1 MQLCPVGKLE
11 PERTVTTRRSP
22 AQRKHCLHLRKWVSS
37 FLLCSAVLCLSN
49 TMEAEDPIT
58 AKFQSLVESLM
69 AKTTSEIVKVFA
81 EVLLEIRLEIS
92 QSWSGIDELKL
103 EESEEQST
111 EDDFRSEA
119 TVNFKRE
126 MEEVLVSDDAV
137 QMPKVTISENTGITQ
152 SSVVV
157 HDSETSQTTPSDTSD
172 NNLSVNSPNQTQGGQ
187 VSQTVVKRK
196 RGRPAKSSR
205 VTEHQKST
213 VEVVSKSPLQAISMV
228 SPLQP
233 SCSSSTVASA
243 SPNTEAL
250 ALNTDF
256 LAAEDIQDDE
266 TAVDEKGIPGF
277 HHVERLAEY
286 LVELRNLT
294 TMTLTNQQA
303 STIIDLWQNLD
314 TWDKQRIVSVAQNQG
329 RVLTSHFQSTEKETT
344 FTPAWSDDCQFLLR
358 NTDASVSI
366 RLFPR
371 SHSGL
376 PLENSL
382 VGVITRRN
390 QAEKTLFLHLGM
402 EAEDPIS
409 AKFQTLIESLMAKT
423 TSEIVKVFA
432 EVLLET
438 RVEISRSWKEIDELK
453 QKLELSEEQRV
464 EAVLRSDTTVGFKGE
479 TEEVFVSHE
488 SPQIAVSDVSTV
500 CPVDRGSKDVEQ
512 ISKDTTVKNPEIT
525 ESSVVVHEPTTS
537 QTTPDVC
544 GVNPSINSPN
554 HTQETQV
561 SQAVVKRKRGR
572 PSKSS
577 KVTELQN
584 AAQTEVLSKL
594 PLQAISVVEPQLPS
608 SSTGIIILSKN
619 RGKRGAVVT
628 RKKYIQKRLAHKSS
642 ISATPTL
649 RDRQLLN
656 SQRPCLCCL
665 SDQCSEQ
672 AKRLKN
678 NPQVLLQVY
687 TCRKCGNKFYER
699 MQLKGHKCST
709 VHECN
714 RCGQTFK
721 NLRNLAA
728 HSRSVQSSTKSFP
741 YCCYLCG
748 HMFATQCGWN
758 MHKRIHAHSNLAE
771 NPLQDNPKPPQ
782 LTLPKELKAKVQVR
796 LERISDAQLEA
807 ALCPKNSLLQ
817 DEKSSLSSIAM
828 VQNLPSGVEKSSL
841 SSMVQNLPSGGEK
854 SNLNSMAMAP
864 NLPSEVETL
873 TSNMNTNV
881 PSTDRILSVLAPS
894 RESGSQTMT
903 TGILGSRSGPGTNEN
918 VKQSDD
924 KMKDSVIPAVSGEI
938 QPTKKESCPKSLT
951 VPIVAS
957 EECKEGSSGGSAEL
971 TQGFNSLS
979 RKRKMSDCNHD
990 VYNGVFPVEKILRWR
1005 NTKGRNEVRV
1015 KWMPCSLCGAKWKN
1029 TWEPAESFTSYKD
1042 SRNEDAK

>member
-1 MQLCPVGKLE
+1 MHG
-11 PERTVTTRRSP
+11 
-22 AQRKHCLHLRKWVSS
+22 
-37 FLLCSAVLCLSN
+37 
-49 TMEAEDPIT
+49 
-58 AKFQSLVESLM
+58 
-69 AKTTSEIVKVFA
+69 
-81 EVLLEIRLEIS
+81 
-92 QSWSGIDELKL
+92 
-103 EESEEQST
+103 
-111 EDDFRSEA
+111 
-119 TVNFKRE
+119 
-126 MEEVLVSDDAV
+126 
-137 QMPKVTISENTGITQ
+137 
-152 SSVVV
+152 
-157 HDSETSQTTPSDTSD
+157 
-172 NNLSVNSPNQTQGGQ
+172 
-187 VSQTVVKRK
+187 
-196 RGRPAKSSR
+196 
-205 VTEHQKST
+205 TEH
-213 VEVVSKSPLQAISMV
+213 A
-228 SPLQP
+228 
-233 SCSSSTVASA
+233 
-243 SPNTEAL
+243 
-250 ALNTDF
+250 
-256 LAAEDIQDDE
+256 
-266 TAVDEKGIPGF
+266 
-277 HHVERLAEY
+277 
-286 LVELRNLT
+286 
-294 TMTLTNQQA
+294 
-303 STIIDLWQNLD
+303 
-314 TWDKQRIVSVAQNQG
+314 
-329 RVLTSHFQSTEKETT
+329 
-344 FTPAWSDDCQFLLR
+344 
-358 NTDASVSI
+358 ASVSI

-371 SHSGL
+371 SHSSL

-390 QAEKTLFLHLGM
+390 QSEKTLFLHLGTM

-409 AKFQTLIESLMAKT
+409 AKFRTLIESLMAKT
-423 TSEIVKVFA
+423 TSEIVKVFS

-438 RVEISRSWKEIDELK
+438 RVEVSRSWKEIDELK
-453 QKLELSEEQRV
+453 QKLEVSEEQRA
-464 EAVLRSDTTVGFKGE
+464 EAILRSGTTVDFKGE
-479 TEEVFVSHE
+479 KEEVSVSHE
-488 SPQIAVSDVSTV
+488 SPQIAVSGATTV
-500 CPVDRGSKDVEQ
+500 CPVDKGNEDVVQ
-512 ISKDTTVKNPEIT
+512 ISKDTTIENPEIT

-537 QTTPDVC
+537 QTTPDIC
-544 GVNPSINSPN
+544 DVNPSINSPN

-561 SQAVVKRKRGR
+561 SQTVVKRKRGR
-572 PSKSS
+572 PAKAS
-577 KVTELQN
+577 KVTELQKV
-584 AAQTEVLSKL
+584 AQTEVVSKL
-594 PLQAISVVEPQLPS
+594 PLQAISVVDPQLPS

-642 ISATPTL
+642 ITVTPTL

-665 SDQCSEQ
+665 SDQCPEQ

-678 NPQVLLQVY
+678 NPQVVLQVY

-699 MQLKGHKCST
+699 MQFKGHKCST
-709 VHECN
+709 VHECK

-728 HSRSVQSSTKSFP
+728 HSRSVQSSTKPFP

-758 MHKRIHAHSNLAE
+758 MHKRIHAHSNLPE

-817 DEKSSLSSIAM
+817 DEQSSLSSMAM

-841 SSMVQNLPSGGEK
+841 SSM
-854 SNLNSMAMAP
+854 AMAP
-864 NLPSEVETL
+864 NLRSGVESC
-873 TSNMNTNV
+873 TSSVDTNA
-881 PSTDRILSVLAPS
+881 PSTHRIMSALAPS

-903 TGILGSRSGPGTNEN
+903 TGIVGSRSGPGTNEN
-918 VKQSDD
+918 VKRAD
-924 KMKDSVIPAVSGEI
+924 KRDSVIPAASGEI
-938 QPTKKESCPKSLT
+938 RPTKKESCSKSLT

-957 EECKEGSSGGSAEL
+957 EECKEGSSGGSDEL
-971 TQGFNSLS
+971 TQGLNSLS